1 MAAKP
6 NELSKRKKKRK
17 ARGVA
22 LASLTGA
29 GIALIGVYVGFGIY
43 YNNHY
48 FPHTTIGDIPCGN
61 QTANYVES
69 QNIDN
74 ASDYLLTLYDRK
86 GTKFHLAGMDFSYA
100 YDATG
105 EEASILS
112 HQNGF
117 LWPVEIFRKHP
128 YELDRSFTY
137 DSSKLQELID
147 AMEIFQEDYIVN
159 PQNAYIDITDDT
171 YKVVNEVEGNA
182 PIKENVTEEITT
194 AINEQKTKLT
204 LSDNCYQK
212 PQTTKRSRISKPR
225 LMLTPQLPFTI
236 RSMAQMQT
244 LILPGFCRC

>member
-1 MAAKP
+1 MIIL
-6 NELSKRKKKRK
+6 LSKRKKKRK

-182 PIKENVTEEITT
+182 PIKENVTEEKMT
-194 AINEQKTKLT
+194 EE
-204 LSDNCYQK
+204 
-212 PQTTKRSRISKPR
+212 
-225 LMLTPQLPFTI
+225 
-236 RSMAQMQT
+236 
-244 LILPGFCRC
+244 